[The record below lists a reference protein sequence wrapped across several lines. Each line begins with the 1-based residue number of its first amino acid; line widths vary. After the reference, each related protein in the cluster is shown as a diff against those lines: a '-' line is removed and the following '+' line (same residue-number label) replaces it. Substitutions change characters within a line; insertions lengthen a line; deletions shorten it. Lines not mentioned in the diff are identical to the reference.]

1 MAGAPKK
8 IESPEK
14 LWEYFE
20 SYREEV
26 KSNPIIGVEQKRGNT
41 ALPRDISNIEE
52 GVLNKMLNPIIE
64 LPIQRPLTMEG
75 FENWLEDCYGIG
87 QVQQYLENRGGA
99 YEDFISIVSRV
110 RREIRIDQI
119 EGGMAGVYAQNLS
132 ARITGLSDKVES
144 KVVQNVQ
151 LLNIDPLTAEDKKTK

>member
-20 SYREEV
+20 KYKEEI

-75 FENWLEDCYGIG
+75 FENWLED
-87 QVQQYLENRGGA
+87 N
-99 YEDFISIVSRV
+99 
-110 RREIRIDQI
+110 EIIN
-119 EGGMAGVYAQNLS
+119 NLS
-132 ARITGLSDKVES
+132 NYLANSTRVIMLK
-144 KVVQNVQ
+144 
-151 LLNIDPLTAEDKKTK
+151 